1 MYTFIMQT
9 KTNFMN
15 KNNEHVVEYLV
26 KNMQDIEE
34 VKLFLLKSGADA
46 ESFLETSAHEL
57 RYGRC
62 GEISTREIHELKME
76 SMRKTKIGEV
86 YTSFY
91 NGFDIYLPDYDLLLF
106 KGDEGTEF
114 VCYYKQEVVFDSLPT
129 D

>member
-15 KNNEHVVEYLV
+15 NSNEHVVEYLV
-26 KNMQDIEE
+26 KNMQDFEE
-34 VKLFLLKSGADA
+34 VKLFLLKSGADV

-57 RYGRC
+57 RYGRR
-62 GEISTREIHELKME
+62 GKISTREIHELKMG

-91 NGFDIYLPDYDLLLF
+91 NGFDIYLSDYDLLLF

-114 VCYYKQEVVFDSLPT
+114 VCYYRQEAVFDSLPI